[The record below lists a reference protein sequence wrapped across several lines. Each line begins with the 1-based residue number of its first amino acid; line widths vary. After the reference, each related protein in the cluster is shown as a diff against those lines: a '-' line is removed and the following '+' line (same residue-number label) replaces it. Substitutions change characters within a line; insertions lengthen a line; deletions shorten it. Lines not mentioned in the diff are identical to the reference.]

1 MVFTMTHL
9 KPAAI
14 LALGTL
20 VANHSASVSH
30 VRRAIQV
37 LGEHAPNA
45 TELVRDMAN
54 LGLVTVAKGRTDATT
69 IVTATDTAYLALV
82 IGTV

>member
-1 MVFTMTHL
+1 MTHL

-30 VRRAIQV
+30 VRRSIQV
-37 LGEHAPNA
+37 LGEHAPNVQA
-45 TELVRDMAN
+45 LIHDLEN
-54 LGLVTVAKGRTDATT
+54 LGLVTVKLGRTDATT
-69 IVTATDTAYLALV
+69 LVTATESAYTALV
-82 IGTV
+82 LGTV